1 MKKNDGSNRKWQVT
15 SHILTR
21 KIVVAKIMIIYV
33 LIEV

>member
-15 SHILTR
+15 SNILTP